1 MLYEAGAQEKDAQ
14 ELLGHTNITTNRNI
28 YTHIRSTRRAE
39 TARKFNAF
47 LDNSFD
53 NK

>member
-1 MLYEAGAQEKDAQ
+1 MLYEAGAQDKDAQ
-14 ELLGHTNITTNRNI
+14 ELLGHTNITTTRNI